1 MLYLMNA
8 LNFCKSQLAGL
19 VGIDSS
25 CKIACRNGDKKGIH
39 GQVLRCVP
47 FTVLQ
52 NYCDFHL
59 QNRIRGG
66 VGCMP
71 VQLTFFFHSMPVVKL
86 CLVMQLSAT
95 GIYSGKK
102 KFSVQKLNRNL
113 CRLLSLTTFMFTT
126 TLWIVKNKCAI
137 VYVCV

>member
-1 MLYLMNA
+1 METRKEYTDKYFGVFRSL
-8 LNFCKSQLAGL
+8 FCKIT
-19 VGIDSS
+19 VTFIY
-25 CKIACRNGDKKGIH
+25 KI
-39 GQVLRCVP
+39 VSE
-47 FTVLQ
+47 
-52 NYCDFHL
+52 
-59 QNRIRGG
+59 GG

-113 CRLLSLTTFMFTT
+113 CRLLSLKTFMFTT

>member
-66 VGCMP
+66 GGVYACA
-71 VQLTFFFHSMPVVKL
+71 VDFL
-86 CLVMQLSAT
+86 
-95 GIYSGKK
+95 
-102 KFSVQKLNRNL
+102 FSFYAS
-113 CRLLSLTTFMFTT
+113 CE
-126 TLWIVKNKCAI
+126 TLPCNAI
-137 VYVCV
+137 ICNWDI